1 MRGVC
6 QGVQARSRRGR
17 GIRWM
22 MLVENGIGGSLC
34 STVRIDDQRW
44 SRYEASRGEN
54 PTMGYMDHYTNAR
67 RKKGG
72 NIWRLG
78 IIVPLHPMLRIEYQ
92 VLKSTLAGYSEKY
105 RAF

>member
-6 QGVQARSRRGR
+6 QGVRARSRRGR

-22 MLVENGIGGSLC
+22 MLVEKWHWWKPLQYSENKMISDGH
-34 STVRIDDQRW
+34 D
-44 SRYEASRGEN
+44 EAFRGEN
-54 PTMGYMDHYTNAR
+54 PKRRYMDHCKNAR